1 MTLYSYETSKIIIHH
16 IHNEKEIEIEY
27 LRLIF
32 YRINILKNSFTWY
45 PGRTVVVPRGTKP
58 ARTQNVDSLNYTIFL
73 HTYYAIE
80 FCHLPLPL

>member
-1 MTLYSYETSKIIIHH
+1 MTLYSYKISKIDVHN

-45 PGRTVVVPRGTKP
+45 PERTVVGS
-58 ARTQNVDSLNYTIFL
+58 QNVLSWDPGAY
-73 HTYYAIE
+73 
-80 FCHLPLPL
+80 